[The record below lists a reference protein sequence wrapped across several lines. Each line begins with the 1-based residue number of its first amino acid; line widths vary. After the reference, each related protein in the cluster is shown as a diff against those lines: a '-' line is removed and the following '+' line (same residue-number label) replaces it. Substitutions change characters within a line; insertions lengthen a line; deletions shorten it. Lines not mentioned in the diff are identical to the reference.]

1 MNDLVAALLVILAT
15 GLSVHLITYLH
26 RAESRRPFTR
36 PQLLVVTGWFL
47 LSYGLMAFV
56 VIPH

>member
-1 MNDLVAALLVILAT
+1 MTDLVAALLVLLAA
-15 GLSVHLITYLH
+15 GLSVWLITYLH

-36 PQLLVVTGWFL
+36 LQLLVVTAWFL
-47 LSYGLMAFV
+47 LSYGLMAFL